1 MVVNKF
7 SKTEVSAIR
16 DQLLT
21 RMSDSFEIAEILK
34 GFLVDR
40 GFGISSNAALDAAS
54 KIGASGFS
62 FAALQAQLEA
72 VALVM

>member
-1 MVVNKF
+1 MAAKKF
-7 SKTEVSAIR
+7 TIAEVSAIR
-16 DQLLT
+16 EQLLQ
-21 RMSDSFEIAEILK
+21 RIPDPLEIAEILQ

-40 GFGISSNAALDAAS
+40 GFGISSNSALDAAS